1 MVKRNGVRTVKVAGF
16 RGGKVMRSL
25 KILGI
30 VGFAAAMTGC
40 VPDWARDNETG
51 IIMEIAGITGF
62 AGGEAAGGTEGD
74 ILMSDVV
81 TDGTAF
87 NDDAVV
93 LVNIYRKNPTVA
105 ATSALEHV
113 RLESYSVR
121 YFRTDG
127 HSVEGVDV
135 PHRITGA
142 LNSIRLHTPTET
154 DEVEAEVVITLVRQQ
169 AKLEP
174 PLLNLRGG
182 FVSPTANFLLPGQ
195 SIITTV
201 AEITVFA
208 RQVVTGEAL
217 SATGR
222 FQVTFADFG
231 DE

>member
-1 MVKRNGVRTVKVAGF
+1 MK
-16 RGGKVMRSL
+16 SL
-25 KILGI
+25 QILGI

-62 AGGEAAGGTEGD
+62 AGGEAGGTEGA

-81 TDGTAF
+81 TNGTAF

-113 RLESYSVR
+113 RLESYEVR

-142 LNSIRLHTPTET
+142 LNSVRLHTPTQTGEI
-154 DEVEAEVVITLVRQQ
+154 EAEAVITVVRQQ

-174 PLLNLRGG
+174 PLINLIGG
-182 FVSPTANFLLPGQ
+182 NRSITGSLLLPGQ
-195 SIITTV
+195 AIITTV
-201 AEITVFA
+201 AEITIYA
-208 RQVVTGEAL
+208 REVTTREPL

>member
-1 MVKRNGVRTVKVAGF
+1 MK
-16 RGGKVMRSL
+16 SL
-25 KILGI
+25 QLLGI
-30 VGFAAAMTGC
+30 FGLAASMVGC
-40 VPDWARDNETG
+40 VPDWARENETG
-51 IIMEIAGITGF
+51 LIMEIAGITTF
-62 AGGEAAGGTEGD
+62 AGGQEGGTEGD

-87 NDDAVV
+87 NDDAVL
-93 LVNIYRKNPTVA
+93 LVNLYRKNPTVA

-113 RLESYSVR
+113 RLESYQVR

-142 LNSIRLHTPTET
+142 LNSVRFHTPTET
-154 DEVEAEVVITLVRQQ
+154 GEIEVDAVITVVRQQ

-174 PLLNLRGG
+174 PLLNLRGVS
-182 FVSPTANFLLPGQ
+182 VSPTANFLIPGQ
-195 SIITTV
+195 AIITTV
-201 AEITVFA
+201 AEVTVFA
-208 RQVVTGEAL
+208 RQITTGEPL
-217 SATGR
+217 SATGQ

>member
-1 MVKRNGVRTVKVAGF
+1 
-16 RGGKVMRSL
+16 MRSL

-40 VPDWARDNETG
+40 VPDWARENETG
-51 IIMEIAGITGF
+51 LIMEIAGITGF
-62 AGGEAAGGTEGD
+62 AGGEQGGTEGA
-74 ILMSDVV
+74 ILMSDVA
-81 TDGTAF
+81 TGGTAF

-93 LVNIYRKNPTVA
+93 LVNVYRKNPTVA

-113 RLESYSVR
+113 RLESYEVR

-142 LNSIRLHTPTET
+142 LNSVLFHTPTET
-154 DEVEAEVVITLVRQQ
+154 GEIEAEAVITVVRQQ

-182 FVSPTANFLLPGQ
+182 SVSSTANFLLPGQ
-195 SIITTV
+195 AIITTV
-201 AEITVFA
+201 AEIKVFA
-208 RQVVTGEAL
+208 RQVTTGEPL
-217 SATGR
+217 TATGR
-222 FQVTFADFG
+222 MQVTFADFG